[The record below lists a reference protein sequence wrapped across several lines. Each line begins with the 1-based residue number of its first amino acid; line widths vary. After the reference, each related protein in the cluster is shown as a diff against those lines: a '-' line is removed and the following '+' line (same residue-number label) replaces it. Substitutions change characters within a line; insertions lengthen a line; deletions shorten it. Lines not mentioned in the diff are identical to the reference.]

1 MASTPDVATFR
12 PRRLRVLVIVATV
25 ALVGIT
31 AVGWFGLPSE
41 VRLLFTLSQRLT
53 LLGVLAVLVGVI
65 AAVAA
70 SYIRVD
76 DQGLQL
82 RNGLRTHEVPWAR
95 VHKIILRPGDPWA
108 LLLIKPATGEF
119 QAELD
124 AEKRMVMG
132 IQAHDGPVA
141 VAAVDEIRRRLQV
154 SRSRET

>member
-1 MASTPDVATFR
+1 MDSTPDVATFR
-12 PRRLRVLVIVATV
+12 PRRLRVLVVVATV

-31 AVGWFGLPSE
+31 AVGWFGLPLE

-53 LLGVLAVLVGVI
+53 LLAVLAVLVGVI

-70 SYIRVD
+70 SYIRAD

-82 RNGLRTHEVPWAR
+82 RNGFRTHAVPWAR

-119 QAELD
+119 KAELD

-154 SRSRET
+154 SRSRGT